1 MAYNPPYHYSMPLPP
16 ICDVHVDRMLE
27 TINVDDEAS
36 ENGSQGELEMEDHI
50 DRMLET
56 IDVVEEASEDGGQE
70 EEPETE
76 DPSPEMAGEEVGG
89 DLHPRFYYSWPC
101 PTCNTMN
108 VEEKLSKRGARCQCR
123 FCRRAFASREAWLD
137 HYEDCLRHVSRIQ
150 DRGGTNKFLPSAP
163 TRPRQ
168 GAG

>member
-1 MAYNPPYHYSMPLPP
+1 MAYSPPYYYSLPLPA
-16 ICDVHVDRMLE
+16 ICDVL
-27 TINVDDEAS
+27 
-36 ENGSQGELEMEDHI
+36 I

-56 IDVVEEASEDGGQE
+56 IDVHEASENGGQE

-76 DPSPEMAGEEVGG
+76 DTSPETEDPSPEKTGEEVSG

-108 VEEKLSKRGARCQCR
+108 VEEKLSKREARCQCR
-123 FCRRAFASREAWLD
+123 FCRRAFASREAWLE

-163 TRPRQ
+163 T
-168 GAG
+168 

>member
-1 MAYNPPYHYSMPLPP
+1 MAYIPPYHYSLPLPP
-16 ICDVHVDRMLE
+16 ICDV
-27 TINVDDEAS
+27 
-36 ENGSQGELEMEDHI
+36 HI

-56 IDVVEEASEDGGQE
+56 IDADDEASEDGGQE
-70 EEPETE
+70 EEPEIEME
-76 DPSPEMAGEEVGG
+76 DPSPEMTGEEVIG

-137 HYEDCLRHVSRIQ
+137 HYQDCMRHV
-150 DRGGTNKFLPSAP
+150 
-163 TRPRQ
+163 
-168 GAG
+168 